1 MFGSSYFGA
10 RSGYGGGSGGA
21 EPAGEDGPCAGV
33 QASQGHGGFIPAEDD
48 NAGPGMQPNAV
59 SGKAASQTLTPVT
72 IRMLLDAAA
81 SSGQNGPDSPFRV
94 NGGRELQLLT
104 VVACVEDIKVQ
115 EIGICL
121 ILDDGTGRIRC
132 NVYPDSDSASGPELQ
147 KGDYIRIFGSLGHWD
162 KQEGIRARGMVKIES
177 ANEIAHHTIE
187 VAHVHLSVSGKLV
200 RSSASGRADH
210 SSPMPSMPMTA
221 LAATHAQ
228 PVASTQPAQFAGSHQ
243 AQTPTAAS
251 RLQHNLAG
259 PVNPGY
265 TSHGGTMP
273 AQITA
278 RLQQPSARG
287 GQLEI
292 GIGAQSFHPPP
303 AIHTQR
309 LQPQMQ
315 SGYGGVQGGAAQAR
329 TSPFQGGLGGH
340 HQPATNMPPPGGAL
354 GSSLYNGGSNA
365 NSLYGGAA
373 GSGRFR

>member
-1 MFGSSYFGA
+1 
-10 RSGYGGGSGGA
+10 
-21 EPAGEDGPCAGV
+21 
-33 QASQGHGGFIPAEDD
+33 
-48 NAGPGMQPNAV
+48 
-59 SGKAASQTLTPVT
+59 
-72 IRMLLDAAA
+72 
-81 SSGQNGPDSPFRV
+81 
-94 NGGRELQLLT
+94 
-104 VVACVEDIKVQ
+104 
-115 EIGICL
+115 
-121 ILDDGTGRIRC
+121 
-132 NVYPDSDSASGPELQ
+132 
-147 KGDYIRIFGSLGHWD
+147 
-162 KQEGIRARGMVKIES
+162 
-177 ANEIAHHTIE
+177 
-187 VAHVHLSVSGKLV
+187 
-200 RSSASGRADH
+200 
-210 SSPMPSMPMTA
+210 
-221 LAATHAQ
+221 
-228 PVASTQPAQFAGSHQ
+228 
-243 AQTPTAAS
+243 
-251 RLQHNLAG
+251 
-259 PVNPGY
+259 
-265 TSHGGTMP
+265 MP